1 MHRLLVD
8 TTMLESDAPALPK
21 DAARHLK
28 VLRPEEGER
37 FELFDGKGA
46 WRVYAHSGGVLSAV
60 GAICRE
66 AGAAHPP
73 LTLFAC
79 VTKGSRW
86 DWTIEKATE
95 LGASRIVPVIS
106 DRTIVRIAHGERE
119 AKRERWTRI
128 AEDAARQ
135 SDARWIPDVLA
146 PVSFRESLAL
156 VAGTTC
162 FVGALVEPPARP
174 ILAEFALRR
183 GECAAKEGGAAVFV
197 GPEGDFTP
205 EELAEL
211 LKVAHPVSLG
221 PTVLRAE
228 TAAIFALGAIA
239 AAMQARS

>member
-8 TTMLESDAPALPK
+8 GCALGGGTAALPE
-21 DAARHLK
+21 AARRHLK
-28 VLRPEEGER
+28 VLRPKEGEKV
-37 FELFDGKGA
+37 ELFDGCGA
-46 WRVYAHSGGVLSAV
+46 WRVFEWKGGTLCA
-60 GAICRE
+60 
-66 AGAAHPP
+66 AGDIRRAERPVRR
-73 LTLFAC
+73 LWLFAC

-106 DRTIVRIAHGERE
+106 DRTIVRIAGGERE
-119 AKRERWTRI
+119 AKRERWTRV

-135 SDARWIPDVLA
+135 SDARWIPEVLA

-156 VAGTTC
+156 AAETTC

-174 ILAEFALRR
+174 ILAEFELRR
-183 GECAAKEGGAAVFV
+183 GECAAKKGGVSVFV

-205 EELAEL
+205 EELSRL
-211 LKVAHPVSLG
+211 LEVAHPVSLG

-228 TAAIFALGAIA
+228 TAAIFALGAVSA
-239 AAMQARS
+239 AIQAQA

>member
-1 MHRLLVD
+1 
-8 TTMLESDAPALPK
+8 MLEIIERKKLG
-21 DAARHLK
+21 
-28 VLRPEEGER
+28 GELSREQIR
-37 FELFDGKGA
+37 FFA
-46 WRVYAHSGGVLSAV
+46 
-60 GAICRE
+60 E
-66 AGAAHPP
+66 A
-73 LTLFAC
+73 
-79 VTKGSRW
+79 
-86 DWTIEKATE
+86 
-95 LGASRIVPVIS
+95 
-106 DRTIVRIAHGERE
+106 
-119 AKRERWTRI
+119 
-128 AEDAARQ
+128 AARQ

-239 AAMQARS
+239 AAMQARP